1 MLSTTVAFAVTI
13 AIIPSVLAALPE
25 TPRSVTKK
33 DLISTDKEVT
43 DKLNQ
48 LHTVIDA
55 LQKTVK
61 GLNEGY
67 DQHAR
72 EDSEKMQQKFDK
84 LTNVISKL
92 GKENKRLYN
101 ENKQLK
107 QGKTALV
114 DKISTLETELQKR
127 AEGAKNAG
135 AEAWLRHTAQDLK
148 EFLVESGLEHFAS
161 PQFSPLIAGIVSNG
175 VVIMPL
181 AITSL
186 FMLRYV
192 KHLTVLRV
200 VMALNLF
207 DLGFVVAMIA
217 SCALLLGDSFEGLKH
232 ISEVNFMFIQLVVA
246 TVFWF
251 TCAFLV
257 AAIVQNRKCKAWK
270 YALLELVLRVGV
282 AADYATRVWSPV
294 MNREDVTIALPAVI
308 YFLYFCSSVASLKL
322 TAAANTYSTS
332 ACRVATSNEDQ
343 TQHLDSIVVAQRD
356 E

>member
-1 MLSTTVAFAVTI
+1 MLSTSAAFVVAI
-13 AIIPSVLAALPE
+13 AILPTVFAALPE
-25 TPRSVTKK
+25 KPISLTKK
-33 DLISTDKEVT
+33 DLISTDKDVT

-48 LHTVIDA
+48 LHKVINA

-72 EDSEKMQQKFDK
+72 KNAEKMQQKFDK

-92 GKENKRLYN
+92 GKENKRLYDD
-101 ENKQLK
+101 NKQLK
-107 QGKTALV
+107 HGKATLV
-114 DKISTLETELQKR
+114 DKISSLETELQKR
-127 AEGAKNAG
+127 AEEAKSAS
-135 AEAWLRHTAQDLK
+135 AEVWLRHTAQDLK
-148 EFLVESGLEHFAS
+148 NFLVESGLEHFAS

-186 FMLRYV
+186 FMLRYA

-207 DLGFVVAMIA
+207 DLGFVVAMVA

-232 ISEVNFMFIQLVVA
+232 ISEVNFMFIQLVLA
-246 TVFWF
+246 AVFWL

-270 YALLELVLRVGV
+270 YALLELVIRISV

-294 MNREDVTIALPAVI
+294 MDREDITIAVPAVV
-308 YFLYFCSSVASLKL
+308 YFFYFCGSVASLKL
-322 TAAANTYSTS
+322 TAAANTYSASTCRMATTS
-332 ACRVATSNEDQ
+332 EEQGQN
-343 TQHLDSIVVAQRD
+343 LDSVVVVQRD
-356 E
+356 D